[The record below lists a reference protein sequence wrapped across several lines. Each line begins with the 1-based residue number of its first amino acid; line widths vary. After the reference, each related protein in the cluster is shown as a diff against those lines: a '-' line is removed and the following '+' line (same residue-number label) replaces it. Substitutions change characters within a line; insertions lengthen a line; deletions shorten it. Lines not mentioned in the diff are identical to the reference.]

1 MLCCREL
8 QAALAEEDVC
18 LRRRQQQEEAFER
31 AFASLNATV
40 ALLAATGAAGAEA
53 ADKLAQ
59 EKRLL
64 CVKGHELEVGRD
76 ILLLG

>member
-1 MLCCREL
+1 MLAP
-8 QAALAEEDVC
+8 AAAAGGGI
-18 LRRRQQQEEAFER
+18 R
-31 AFASLNATV
+31 ASLCVTECNS

-64 CVKGHELEVGRD
+64 CVKGHELEVGQD